1 MNKKII
7 ITSAVFTLIFRL
19 IFASILMLAAI
30 EGDTQFLKGLLV
42 VIVSIMVTYGLY
54 RFVKMIGFANRLE
67 KMNNVFDNKN

>member
-1 MNKKII
+1 
-7 ITSAVFTLIFRL
+7 
-19 IFASILMLAAI
+19 MLAEI